1 MMLFR
6 SDKSLTASLPPKR
19 VMYGVEVSKLNVG
32 RFLQV
37 LQAAEN
43 LPAMLL
49 EKLFPEQSA
58 EEILIYFKT
67 NNKKGLLDLITRL
80 LVVAPKELCRL
91 LSSLLSIPQER
102 LLDADCKDGLT
113 PKELTD
119 LLIAF
124 YEVNDL
130 TDFFCNVR
138 RLKSLGARNF
148 GFSAGSPSEKA

>member
-58 EEILIYFKT
+58 EEILIF
-67 NNKKGLLDLITRL
+67 
-80 LVVAPKELCRL
+80 
-91 LSSLLSIPQER
+91 
-102 LLDADCKDGLT
+102 
-113 PKELTD
+113 
-119 LLIAF
+119 
-124 YEVNDL
+124 
-130 TDFFCNVR
+130 
-138 RLKSLGARNF
+138 
-148 GFSAGSPSEKA
+148 